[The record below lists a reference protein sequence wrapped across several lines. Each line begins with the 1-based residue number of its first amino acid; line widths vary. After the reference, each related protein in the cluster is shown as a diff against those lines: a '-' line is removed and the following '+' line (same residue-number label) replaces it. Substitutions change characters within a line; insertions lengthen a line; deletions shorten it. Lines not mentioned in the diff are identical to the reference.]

1 MKTVLIA
8 VANPLERK
16 VIRQFLSFENF
27 RFEEAENGKELVEKI
42 NAVSP
47 AVVVVDEPL
56 LASNASQ
63 LLNLISSGRS
73 VNPKAV
79 VVLRTGEN
87 GKSETAV
94 PCSLNESFF
103 VLYKPIDAAK
113 LRDTVMKGIG
123 GQAFSEES
131 GIQNIWDTSGFTDEH
146 FALFQ
151 EFLMRKVGLFFDI
164 KRKADLGRALNRRM
178 KTLNITSYTDYY
190 EHLNSF
196 GYEEKELKNLILHL
210 TIGET
215 TFFRSPDQFI
225 ALRKYIL
232 PRLVEV
238 RRTLAMPYLRIWSA
252 GCSTGEEPYSI
263 AITLK
268 ECISDFDRWDIV
280 IYATDI
286 NNKFLKFA
294 ERGVYPSRKIRFISK
309 DILDK
314 YFHKEGENW
323 VIDESLKKYIK
334 FQYHNLSA
342 DSYLPFHGV
351 DIIFCRNVLIYFKRE
366 RIKDV
371 IDRFRDALSETGYLM
386 LGYSETLFQISDDFK
401 SIHFGDAF
409 FYQKLTEKER
419 KEAELQRN
427 ALEGYVRDFINARL
441 ALSPQPIPS
450 PTVAAVP
457 ETSYES
463 KVSYIK
469 PPAAMPVS
477 VPKEKETL
485 KEARPPQ
492 TAVKTTKIPE
502 LQEQPILKVAKPS
515 EKATPE
521 ELALWEEGM
530 NHYFNE
536 RFDMAE
542 KVFRD
547 IADNYPNSA
556 RASLGFAFIY
566 ANKGEDALA
575 SQMIKQALAIEDLLP
590 EAYFLRALLSE
601 KDGDIE
607 GAVRDYR
614 NVILLDADFVMAHF
628 NLAILYMKQG
638 LMKDS
643 RRELKNTL
651 EILKKFDSE
660 KHVKFSGGL
669 HREALIQLCQ
679 DLSE

>member
-1 MKTVLIA
+1 MIA

-16 VIRQFLSFENF
+16 VLRQFLSFENF
-27 RFEEAENGKELVEKI
+27 KFEEIENESGVLERIRAVKPTVIIIDEPILASRGRQFLELIQVEKI
-42 NAVSP
+42 A
-47 AVVVVDEPL
+47 
-56 LASNASQ
+56 
-63 LLNLISSGRS
+63 
-73 VNPKAV
+73 PKGIII
-79 VVLRTGEN
+79 LRMGEN
-87 GKSETAV
+87 KETDSCFEALHE
-94 PCSLNESFF
+94 PFTL
-103 VLYKPIDAAK
+103 LYKPLDGSK
-113 LRDTVMKGIG
+113 LKEAVKKALGTHVSR
-123 GQAFSEES
+123 EES
-131 GIQNIWDTSGFTDEH
+131 LESIWDTSKFSDEH

-178 KTLNITSYTDYY
+178 KTLNISSYTDYY

-232 PRLVEV
+232 PKLVEV
-238 RRTLAMPYLRIWSA
+238 RRTLGIPHLRIWSA

-268 ECISDFDRWDIV
+268 ESIPDFDRWDIA

-294 ERGVYPSRKIRFISK
+294 ERGVYPSRKIRFISQ
-309 DILDK
+309 DILSK
-314 YFHKEGENW
+314 YFRKEDENW

-342 DSYLPFHGV
+342 DSYLPFHSV

-366 RIKDV
+366 RIKEV
-371 IDRFRDALSETGYLM
+371 IDRFRDALSESGYLM

-419 KEAELQRN
+419 REAEAQRN
-427 ALEGYVRDFINARL
+427 ALEGYVRDFVNARI
-441 ALSPQPIPS
+441 ALSPTAVPPIPVVPQAT
-450 PTVAAVP
+450 PTLDSTV
-457 ETSYES
+457 T
-463 KVSYIK
+463 YIK
-469 PPAAMPVS
+469 SPSPNVLLPPPARES
-477 VPKEKETL
+477 IKELPKRTEL
-485 KEARPPQ
+485 KSG
-492 TAVKTTKIPE
+492 KIPE
-502 LQEQPILKVAKPS
+502 LKEKPILKTAKPT
-515 EKATPE
+515 EKASPE

-556 RASLGFAFIY
+556 RAALGFAFIY
-566 ANKGEDALA
+566 ANKGQDELA

-628 NLAILYMKQG
+628 NLAIIYMKQG

-651 EILKKFDSE
+651 EILKKFDTE
-660 KHVKFSGGL
+660 KQVKFSGGL
-669 HREALIQLCQ
+669 HREALIQLCR

>member
-1 MKTVLIA
+1 MIA
-8 VANPLERK
+8 VTNPLERK
-16 VIRQFLSFENF
+16 VIRQFLSFENLK
-27 RFEEAENGKELVEKI
+27 FEEAENDDELVEKI
-42 NAVSP
+42 RAVKP
-47 AVVVVDEPL
+47 GVLVVDEPI
-56 LASNASQ
+56 LASRGSQ
-63 LLNLISSGRS
+63 FLTIIQSEKDITPRGIIILRARENKES
-73 VNPKAV
+73 V
-79 VVLRTGEN
+79 GC
-87 GKSETAV
+87 SEV
-94 PCSLNESFF
+94 PNESFM
-103 VLYKPIDAAK
+103 LIYKPLDAGK
-113 LRDTVMKGIG
+113 IRDAVKKSLGIPTNR
-123 GQAFSEES
+123 EETA
-131 GIQNIWDTSGFTDEH
+131 IQNIWDTSSFTDEH
-146 FALFQ
+146 FVLFQ

-164 KRKADLGRALNRRM
+164 KRKSDLGRALNRRM
-178 KTLNITSYTDYY
+178 KTLNISSYTDYY
-190 EHLNSF
+190 EYLNSF

-225 ALRKYIL
+225 ALRKYII
-232 PRLVEV
+232 PQLVEV
-238 RRTLAMPYLRIWSA
+238 RRTLAIPYLRIWSA

-268 ECISDFDRWDIV
+268 ESIPDFDRWDI
-280 IYATDI
+280 IIHATDI

-294 ERGVYPSRKIRFISK
+294 ERGVYPARKIRFISK
-309 DILDK
+309 DVLDK
-314 YFHKEGENW
+314 YFLKEDESW
-323 VIDESLKKYIK
+323 AVDESLKKYIK

-342 DSYLPFHGV
+342 DNYLPFHDV
-351 DIIFCRNVLIYFKRE
+351 DIVFCRNVLIYFKRE

-371 IDRFRDALSETGYLM
+371 IDRFREVLSENGYLM

-419 KEAELQRN
+419 KEAEAQRN

-441 ALSPQPIPS
+441 SIAPS
-450 PTVAAVP
+450 PVP
-457 ETSYES
+457 CPPITLPPPPSFET
-463 KVSYIK
+463 KVTYIK
-469 PPAAMPVS
+469 PSAS
-477 VPKEKETL
+477 VLSHPTT
-485 KEARPPQ
+485 KEAIQ
-492 TAVKTTKIPE
+492 TSGKQLEIKPTNIPE
-502 LQEQPILKVAKPS
+502 LQEKPILKTATLSDKPS
-515 EKATPE
+515 PE

-556 RASLGFAFIY
+556 RASLGLAFIY
-566 ANKGEDALA
+566 ANKGQDELA
-575 SQMIKQALAIEDLLP
+575 SHMIKQALSIEDLLP

-607 GAVRDYR
+607 GAVKDYR
-614 NVILLDADFVMAHF
+614 NVILLDTDFVMAHF
-628 NLAILYMKQG
+628 NLAVLYMKQG

-651 EILKKFDSE
+651 EILKKFDTE
-660 KHVKFSGGL
+660 KQVKFSGGL